1 MITVSLSLSLTT
13 HTQTSDKHAA
23 CNFKKR
29 NSRRKSKKNARSE
42 DVVWSRRRSAGRH
55 KEKEKVCMSGCLI
68 VRDEKEEEDCE
79 KEGEEDCEEEE
90 KDCERGE
97 KECKSERKRGFE

>member
-68 VRDEKEEEDCE
+68 VWDEKEEEDCE
-79 KEGEEDCEEEE
+79 MEEEEDCE
-90 KDCERGE
+90 
-97 KECKSERKRGFE
+97 KEGIRL